1 MRAGDDPELRARDG
15 EWRLGLLRRQHG
27 GGGPKSTQNPFV
39 ILFDRRY
46 FLFVPTLFAL
56 PLLLFAVP
64 TKKLSP

>member
-1 MRAGDDPELRARDG
+1 MANGDLVYCDANTEEEVRKA
-15 EWRLGLLRRQHG
+15 H
-27 GGGPKSTQNPFV
+27 KNPFA

-64 TKKLSP
+64 TKKLSPLNP